1 MAKKRQWCI
10 NYSYVVEVPEESKS
24 IDKCIPFCVSTTTWI
39 ANDTNN
45 LAWQI
50 LHTKTKILSL
60 FAESLLW
67 QIKGAGKYKQ
77 SIFCNCGS
85 SGLCADATLKA
96 LFWWFTVPS
105 QGSFHSDP
113 LTAAYMMLKVRQKQ
127 SSSKLFCK
135 VIFFNHS
142 VSEQQYCRWSLHYVI
157 TLDSPVVE
165 RRNWGE
171 PSLSWWSEVWVKA
184 WKVAL
189 LVSVSP
195 TLWERVMS
203 LCNIRQVTFNID
215 WKSRPVW
222 SIWSRYC
229 KYLQLRETEFKSD
242 KECMVNALKHI
253 MYGLWPKKEHVI
265 YSMKRSW
272 EKLLGGGGKKVNW
285 MVFIPVGE

>member
-1 MAKKRQWCI
+1 M
-10 NYSYVVEVPEESKS
+10 
-24 IDKCIPFCVSTTTWI
+24 
-39 ANDTNN
+39 
-45 LAWQI
+45 
-50 LHTKTKILSL
+50 
-60 FAESLLW
+60 
-67 QIKGAGKYKQ
+67 
-77 SIFCNCGS
+77 
-85 SGLCADATLKA
+85 
-96 LFWWFTVPS
+96 
-105 QGSFHSDP
+105 
-113 LTAAYMMLKVRQKQ
+113 
-127 SSSKLFCK
+127 
-135 VIFFNHS
+135 
-142 VSEQQYCRWSLHYVI
+142 
-157 TLDSPVVE
+157 VE

-222 SIWSRYC
+222 SIWSRYY

-253 MYGLWPKKEHVI
+253 MYGPWPNKEHVI

-272 EKLLGGGGKKVNW
+272 EKLLGGGGEKKLIEWSSYPSVSNW
-285 MVFIPVGE
+285 IHVCGMREKTTIIFQHVKASPCSVAQVICVGVEMLSQ